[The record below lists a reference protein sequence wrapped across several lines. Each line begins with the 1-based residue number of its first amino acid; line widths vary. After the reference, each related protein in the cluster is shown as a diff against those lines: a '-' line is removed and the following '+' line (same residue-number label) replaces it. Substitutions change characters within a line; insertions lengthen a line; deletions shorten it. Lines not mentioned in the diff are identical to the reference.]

1 MCKNC
6 DIVDSSFKGANS
18 NPHLNLAPIHSLLSV
33 LVKRKQLEIYAGD
46 CPFDDM
52 LEVLE
57 EEKHYTVCFY
67 LRCSECGKIYF
78 FGACIR
84 GTPIYKYIEDIKKE
98 KIDNM
103 IWGNEGVYYKK

>member
-6 DIVDSSFKGANS
+6 DIVDSSFKGAYS

-57 EEKHYTVCFY
+57 EEN
-67 LRCSECGKIYF
+67 G
-78 FGACIR
+78 CIR
-84 GTPIYKYIEDIKKE
+84 GTPIYKYVEDIKKE

-103 IWGNEGVYYKK
+103 IWGNKGVYYQK

>member
-6 DIVDSSFKGANS
+6 DIVDSSFKGASS
-18 NPHLNLAPIHSLLSV
+18 NPHFNLAPIHSLLSV

-57 EEKHYTVCFY
+57 EEKHDTVCFY
-67 LRCSECGKIYF
+67 LRCSKCGKIYF
-78 FGACIR
+78 LGAYIR
-84 GTPIYKYIEDIKKE
+84 GTPIYKYVEDIKKE

-103 IWGNEGVYYKK
+103 IWGNKGVYYKK